1 MRALRAQ
8 LVPRCSLSVTAGVRG
23 LPAAVKLAVGRE
35 FERRTLDVTGQK
47 EILEKFLSRQFPFEI
62 FHCLCRHVIVLYI
75 RKLI

>member
-1 MRALRAQ
+1 M
-8 LVPRCSLSVTAGVRG
+8 
-23 LPAAVKLAVGRE
+23 KLAVGRE